1 MGGAVS
7 IVKKIFRPIVRFV
20 KKVVKKVIK
29 TVKRV
34 VKKVVGFAKK
44 VYKRYIKP
52 WAGPVINFAKKWIP
66 GVSLISKGYQVIKS
80 GIKTI
85 KNGYKAFRNY
95 LNNKPYK
102 NIGIKRKCMGKNL

>member
-7 IVKKIFRPIVRFV
+7 FVKKIFRPIVRFV

-66 GVSLISKGYQVIKS
+66 GVGLISKGYQVIK
-80 GIKTI
+80 KW
-85 KNGYKAFRNY
+85 NQ
-95 LNNKPYK
+95 NNKK
-102 NIGIKRKCMGKNL
+102 WI